1 MKNDDPRCAPKLRMN
16 FSSRVLKFKKLLYQE
31 GKEDDC
37 RFLCSDGIV
46 VGGSRIISFHS
57 RFLETAIEKERNKQT
72 GESREKAIELD
83 YKIYSTKTI
92 KVTIMISI
100 MNNNL

>member
-57 RFLETAIEKERNKQT
+57 RFLEQAIEKERNKKKGET
-72 GESREKAIELD
+72 GERPVELD

-92 KVTIMISI
+92 KVDLSRS
-100 MNNNL
+100 